1 MGLGVTLSEKSEGLA
16 GSGLS
21 GHDPAAQAAVKE
33 ERKERQA
40 AVDESHEKNKH
51 QDETIRLLTQKVEQ
65 MIQQQ
70 LKVAV

>member
-1 MGLGVTLSEKSEGLA
+1 M
-16 GSGLS
+16 
-21 GHDPAAQAAVKE
+21 KE

-40 AVDESHEKNKH
+40 AVDELHEKNKH

-65 MIQQQ
+65 MTQQQ

>member
-1 MGLGVTLSEKSEGLA
+1 
-16 GSGLS
+16 
-21 GHDPAAQAAVKE
+21 VKE

-40 AVDESHEKNKH
+40 AVDELHEKNKH
-51 QDETIRLLTQKVEQ
+51 QDEVIRLLTQKVEQ